1 MKKAIIIGAS
11 SGIGMELSK
20 ILSKENYIV
29 GLAARRINLL
39 NELQQ
44 ELPNKSYVKY
54 LDISKLDTIEKN
66 INELI
71 IEMDGIDLLI
81 ISSGIGHLNEEL
93 DWQKEKETIDVN
105 VLGFTKTLNIAVKYF
120 LSRGKGHILGI
131 SSIGALR
138 GDPVAPAYNASKA
151 FISNYMEGIRSKMK
165 KSKLKIYITDIK
177 PGFVDTDMAKGEGL
191 FWVMPPK
198 IAAQQIFSTIKKK
211 RDKAYI
217 TRRWIII
224 AILLKYMPDWMFY
237 KL

>member
-11 SGIGMELSK
+11 SGIGMELAK

-29 GLAARRINLL
+29 GLAARRVNLL
-39 NELQQ
+39 KKLQQ
-44 ELPNKSYVKY
+44 ELPNLSFVKY
-54 LDISKLDTIEKN
+54 IDISKLDEIEKN

-71 IEMDGIDLLI
+71 IELEGIDLLI

-120 LSRGKGHILGI
+120 LKKGKGHIVGI

-138 GDPVAPAYNASKA
+138 GDPVAPAYDASKA
-151 FISNYMEGIRSKMK
+151 FISNYMEGIRSKIK
-165 KSKLKIYITDIK
+165 KAKLQIYITDIK

-191 FWVMPPK
+191 FWVMPPT
-198 IAAQQIFSTIKKK
+198 IAARQIFSVIKKK

-217 TRRWIII
+217 TKRWAII
-224 AILLKYMPDWMFY
+224 AIFLKYMPDWMFY